1 MYLSKPTCAQQGAGE
16 PPSVQPQL
24 LSILRFRYLAWSSL
38 EIWVTVAHTCPLMMF
53 GFSLISISKFNLQQ
67 PLTSMTSKMPL
78 RNILK
83 IASNQCI
90 LPMRYESQA
99 DIKLKP
105 NVLSSQGWAQ
115 IYLLRIEEVC
125 PFADNML
132 FHTENTPEK
141 NSFVFHTKRNK

>member
-99 DIKLKP
+99 DIR
-105 NVLSSQGWAQ
+105 WAQ